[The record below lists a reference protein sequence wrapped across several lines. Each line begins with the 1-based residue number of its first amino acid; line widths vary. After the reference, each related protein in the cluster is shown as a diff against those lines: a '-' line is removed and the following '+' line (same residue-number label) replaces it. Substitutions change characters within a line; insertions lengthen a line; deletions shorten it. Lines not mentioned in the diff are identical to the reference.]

1 MRKEVVGVPVASL
14 EETIRY
20 SLQGYSDVSEGT
32 VEFDLDTASR
42 LELTPDKPN
51 SARSATTV
59 QYLGEAVA
67 TLYVIAF
74 APEDGTGDES
84 YQKLEKIDTG
94 NYPHAAKVVGRS
106 KATTHSEAHL
116 TLLTRQIEDADAE
129 PIVFAGN
136 LDLLD
141 GRFGKVKKLADLG
154 QDQEGYGATLQGESQ
169 AVPTSTL
176 TVGYHSAL
184 DWQEDSGAMWSY
196 WRQRFG
202 EVHAV
207 YNPHKELQVCGFIGI
222 PAEDC
227 TPEDLGMLR
236 ALKAVEPTITR

>member
-1 MRKEVVGVPVASL
+1 MSAEVVGVPVASL
-14 EETIRY
+14 EETIRFG
-20 SLQGYSDVSEGT
+20 LQGYSEVSGGK
-32 VEFDLDTASR
+32 VEFDLDAACK

-51 SARSATTV
+51 SARSATSV
-59 QYLGEAVA
+59 KYLGEAAA

-74 APEDGTGDES
+74 APGDGTGDES
-84 YQKLEKIDTG
+84 HQKLADTDTG
-94 NYPHAAKVVGRS
+94 EYPRATKVIGRN
-106 KATTHSEAHL
+106 KYLTHSETHL
-116 TLLTRQIEDADAE
+116 TLLSRQVEDADAE

-154 QDQEGYGATLQGESQ
+154 QENYQSVMEGNSFALPR
-169 AVPTSTL
+169 ATL
-176 TVGYHSAL
+176 TVGYKGAL
-184 DWQEDSGAMWSY
+184 KSDEGDGMWSY

-207 YNPHKELQVCGFIGI
+207 YNPHEELQVCGFIGI

-227 TPEDLGMLR
+227 SWKDLDVLR
-236 ALKAVEPTITR
+236 ALKSEEPAIIRSL

>member
-1 MRKEVVGVPVASL
+1 MSAEVVGVPVASL
-14 EETIRY
+14 EETIRFG
-20 SLQGYSDVSEGT
+20 LQGYSDVSEGT
-32 VEFDLDTASR
+32 VEFDLDAASK
-42 LELTPDKPN
+42 LELTPYKPN

-59 QYLGEAVA
+59 KYLGEAVS

-84 YQKLEKIDTG
+84 HQKLADTDTG
-94 NYPHAAKVVGRS
+94 DYPHATKVVGRN
-106 KATTHSEAHL
+106 KYLTHSETHL
-116 TLLTRQIEDADAE
+116 TILSRQLEDADAE

-141 GRFGKVKKLADLG
+141 GNFGKVKKLANLG
-154 QDQEGYGATLQGESQ
+154 QENYASIMQGESEV
-169 AVPTSTL
+169 APTSTL
-176 TVGYHSAL
+176 TVGYRRAL
-184 DWQEDSGAMWSY
+184 DWKEDSGMMWSY

-207 YNPHKELQVCGFIGI
+207 YNPHEELQVCGFIGI

-227 TPEDLGMLR
+227 TSRDLDVLR
-236 ALKAVEPTITR
+236 ALKTKEPEIIR